1 MKNNNPVTILGIS
14 IFDRTKEAGHVQTI
28 LTRYGCSIKTR
39 LGLHEVSDDFC
50 SQSGLILLELFGE
63 PKEQE
68 KLEQKLRVIPGVEV
82 QKMKFEID
90 A

>member
-1 MKNNNPVTILGIS
+1 MENSNPIVILGVS
-14 IFDRTKEAGHVQTI
+14 VYDRTKEAGHVQTI

-50 SQSGLILLELFGE
+50 STSGLILLELFGDI
-63 PKEQE
+63 KEQV
-68 KLEQKLRVIPGVEV
+68 KLEQKLTVIPGVEV
-82 QKMKFEID
+82 KKMTFEIN